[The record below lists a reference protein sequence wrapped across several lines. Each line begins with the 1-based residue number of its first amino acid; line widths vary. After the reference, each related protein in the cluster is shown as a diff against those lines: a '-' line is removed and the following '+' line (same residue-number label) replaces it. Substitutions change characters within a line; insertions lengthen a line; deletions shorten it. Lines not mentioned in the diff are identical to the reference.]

1 MSKQLFDIDTFRA
14 QPLPSEEE
22 VMANWQGDIEEPV
35 VSVLCNT
42 FNQKIYIEDAF
53 RGFLIQKTDFPF
65 EVIVH
70 DDASTDGTSDIVREY
85 AERYPKIFKPVIQ
98 TENQYSQGKKIIS
111 LSASYSKGRYIAIC
125 EGDDFWIENVK
136 LQKQYDS
143 MVKKPEANICFTK
156 GLGLKGDYTTE
167 IISDNGFQEKMINAS
182 AVILGG
188 GFFMP
193 TASLFIKSKILK
205 NMPEWF
211 KNAPVG
217 DYYIQVIAAM
227 EGGAL
232 YLPIKSC
239 CYRMNAVGSWTNK
252 NKNININSLIELRI
266 KHDKC
271 CQHLMDEH
279 ESQRFI
285 LKLHLIKTK
294 TKLLL
299 GFVKRLELYNF
310 YHFSYYFL
318 TGKNS

>member
-1 MSKQLFDIDTFRA
+1 
-14 QPLPSEEE
+14 
-22 VMANWQGDIEEPV
+22 
-35 VSVLCNT
+35 
-42 FNQKIYIEDAF
+42 
-53 RGFLIQKTDFPF
+53 
-65 EVIVH
+65 
-70 DDASTDGTSDIVREY
+70 
-85 AERYPKIFKPVIQ
+85 
-98 TENQYSQGKKIIS
+98 
-111 LSASYSKGRYIAIC
+111 
-125 EGDDFWIENVK
+125 
-136 LQKQYDS
+136 
-143 MVKKPEANICFTK
+143 
-156 GLGLKGDYTTE
+156 
-167 IISDNGFQEKMINAS
+167 MINAS

-252 NKNININSLIELRI
+252 NKSININRLIELRI

-271 CQHLMDEH
+271 CRHLMDAYEG
-279 ESQRFI
+279 QRFI

-294 TKLLL
+294 TKFLL

-310 YHFSYYFL
+310 YHFSYYLL